1 MREKLIIAANIPS
14 ERRVD
19 INILLAKVRTKEK
32 KEKIETTIFI
42 SMVAMA
48 IIVIGVI
55 VSL

>member
-48 IIVIGVI
+48 IIVTGVI

>member
-19 INILLAKVRTKEK
+19 INILLAKVRTEEK

-48 IIVIGVI
+48 IIVTGVI

>member
-1 MREKLIIAANIPS
+1 MREKLIIATNIPS
-14 ERRVD
+14 ERRAD

-48 IIVIGVI
+48 IIVTGVI

>member
-1 MREKLIIAANIPS
+1 MREKLIIATNIPS

-48 IIVIGVI
+48 IIVTGVI

>member
-19 INILLAKVRTKEK
+19 INILLGKVRTKEK

-48 IIVIGVI
+48 IIVTGVI